1 MAKHKKILDKLEIG
15 DGVAKLKLMALKAI
29 AFDHLLTEAEKSPV
43 IIRYCGMSKNQ
54 ESLWEVVN
62 MAGKHIAL
70 QGTIEQVAQ
79 SLYDA
84 KHS

>member
-1 MAKHKKILDKLEIG
+1 MKENKNILDELEHG
-15 DGVAKLKLMALKAI
+15 NGVAKLKLMALKAL
-29 AFDHLLTEAEKSPV
+29 AFDHLLAEAEKSPV

-62 MAGKHIAL
+62 MGGKHIAL
-70 QGTIEQVAQ
+70 QGTMEQVAQ